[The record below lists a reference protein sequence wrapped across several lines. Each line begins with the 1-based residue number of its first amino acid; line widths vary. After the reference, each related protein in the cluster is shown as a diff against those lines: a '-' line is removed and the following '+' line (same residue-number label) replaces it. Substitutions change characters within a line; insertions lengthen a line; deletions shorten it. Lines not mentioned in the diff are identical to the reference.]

1 MPEYS
6 YYLGDAVKSARI
18 RQGLTQKQVADD
30 LSIDDRTLTNIE
42 CNRGN
47 PKMEILYP
55 LIRVLRVNP
64 CEIFYPEISR
74 SSPILQELRLLI
86 EDCNEEEAAA
96 LIPIFKTIISVIRNN
111 DVTDIK

>member
-42 CNRGN
+42 GI
-47 PKMEILYP
+47 PK
-55 LIRVLRVNP
+55 
-64 CEIFYPEISR
+64 
-74 SSPILQELRLLI
+74 
-86 EDCNEEEAAA
+86 
-96 LIPIFKTIISVIRNN
+96 
-111 DVTDIK
+111 

>member
-6 YYLGDAVKSARI
+6 YYLGDAVKSACI

-55 LIRVLRVNP
+55 LVV
-64 CEIFYPEISR
+64 S
-74 SSPILQELRLLI
+74 
-86 EDCNEEEAAA
+86 A
-96 LIPIFKTIISVIRNN
+96 
-111 DVTDIK
+111 